1 MPGIAAISGSI
12 KNEKDG
18 SRIVFKTYNK
28 RTANGGTKTE
38 TRMYIMPKQERSN
51 LPSPKETAQRT
62 RFQEASDRIKNLSD
76 EEKKRWW
83 AVYKINKGVFNG
95 KHYATLRG
103 YLMAVFLHDANRD
116 S

>member
-1 MPGIAAISGSI
+1 MPGIEAISGSI
-12 KNEKDG
+12 KKEKDG

-51 LPSPKETAQRT
+51 LPSPKEIAQRT
-62 RFQEASDRIKNLSD
+62 RFQQASGWLRNLSD
-76 EEKKRWW
+76 EEKKRWYEVF
-83 AVYKINKGVFNG
+83 AKEKGVFNG